1 MGHTDSD
8 FLGSIS
14 SRIPVSSYKISLDA
28 LCRSNN
34 EFDSNIV
41 NINDNFE
48 SSKSSN
54 YDSPSNS
61 SKKY

>member
-1 MGHTDSD
+1 MGHWDSD
-8 FLGSIS
+8 FLGSII
-14 SRIPVSSYKISLDA
+14 SRIPVSSYKISLDT